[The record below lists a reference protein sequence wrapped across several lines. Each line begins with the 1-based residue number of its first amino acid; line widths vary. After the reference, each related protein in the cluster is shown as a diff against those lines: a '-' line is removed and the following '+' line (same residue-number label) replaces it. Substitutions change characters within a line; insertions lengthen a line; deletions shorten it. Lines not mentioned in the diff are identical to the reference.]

1 MPPADSLPRAHA
13 GCCRAE
19 PRPSSAGKDREQKGS
34 REGKGSMG
42 SNGVALIGKSKP
54 CLDPWLSTPML
65 SASGK
70 PWGSGEAR
78 RAGESPA
85 DKALTHSSGL
95 LLRCQ
100 PLSRPLLHPEVPL
113 GNEGGVSSEHPYG
126 CEERRRRRKEKKS

>member
-1 MPPADSLPRAHA
+1 MARCHLLTRFPGRMQAAAERSHVPALQ
-13 GCCRAE
+13 
-19 PRPSSAGKDREQKGS
+19 GKTREQEGS

-113 GNEGGVSSEHPYG
+113 GKEEGGQQRAPVWL
-126 CEERRRRRKEKKS
+126 